1 MSANYRKPPV
11 GGDSSNRRRMLPTNV
26 QPRSTSS
33 RSSKEQARDVVQ
45 PDWERAFKIL
55 SAQLSKSWVSSDCL
69 ILLAYELKDKV
80 GDEAARVFVEHLSLN
95 REKET
100 QEFMG

>member
-11 GGDSSNRRRMLPTNV
+11 GGDGSNRRRMLPTNV
-26 QPRSTSS
+26 QPRPTKS
-33 RSSKEQARDVVQ
+33 RSSKEQARDAVQ
-45 PDWERAFKIL
+45 PDWEHAFKIL

-69 ILLAYELKDKV
+69 ILLAYELRDKV